1 MAGIHRQFPAA
12 AEYLSGI
19 YILRRDYGEAGNRRL
34 SEWLG
39 VSEPAVTQALGR
51 LKRLRLVRQ
60 KPYGDIALT
69 PTGRLLAVQV
79 LRRHYLLEHLLVRM
93 LEYPWEK
100 ADEEAKVLQSLISQD
115 LTEHLFRSLGSP
127 KACPHGNPMPGS
139 PAEGRLV
146 AAARLTDAPV
156 GKAVRILRIT
166 EEGEQVPS
174 LLNACGSRGVWPGAR
189 FVVRARD
196 AESLSLVA
204 DGRARHQD
212 HGANRPKDR
221 RTGPAV
227 VRLPLSMARHV
238 RYEPSSRGK
247 LNPR

>member
-1 MAGIHRQFPAA
+1 VTLDLARIHRQFPAA

-60 KPYGDIALT
+60 KPYGDITLT
-69 PTGRLLAVQV
+69 PTGRLLAAQV

-100 ADEEAKVLQSLISQD
+100 ADEEAKILQSTISQD

-127 KACPHGNPMPGS
+127 KTCPHGNPMPGS
-139 PAEGRLV
+139 PAEERLV
-146 AAARLTDAPV
+146 AAAKLADAPV
-156 GKAVRILRIT
+156 GKGVRILRIT

-196 AESLSLVA
+196 GNGLSLAA
-204 DGRARHQD
+204 DGRAD
-212 HGANRPKDR
+212 RPKDGR
-221 RTGPAV
+221 AGPSV
-227 VRLPLSMARHV
+227 VRLPLAMAKHV
-238 RYEPSSRGK
+238 RYEPSSRRK